1 MSWFFDLLTAAVY
14 SLLIQNIIFNSG
26 LALSETVRTARRPK
40 FFLMYGVSVLYFSLT
55 TSLICSLINLI
66 PAVKSLS
73 MIWHMAIFAVILA
86 IVTFATSVF
95 SIVVLKANKKF
106 MNSLG
111 MCAINSLV
119 LAIPIINSRS
129 ALSVASSVGSAIGA
143 ALAFVLALLFV
154 NSAMRK
160 IASNKDIPK
169 SFRGLPAV
177 FVYMALLALAFNC
190 LSGQESFI

>member
-26 LALSETVRTARRPK
+26 LALSETIRMARRPK
-40 FFLMYGVSVLYFSLT
+40 FFLMYGLSILYFSLT
-55 TSLICSLINLI
+55 TSLVCSLLNLI
-66 PAVKSLS
+66 PAIHALNTV
-73 MIWHMAIFAVILA
+73 WHVVIFAIILA
-86 IVTFATSVF
+86 LITLLTSVF
-95 SIVVLKANKKF
+95 AIVVLKANKKF

-111 MCAINSLV
+111 MCAVNSLV

-129 ALSVASSVGSAIGA
+129 ALSVPSSIGSAIGA
-143 ALAFVLALLFV
+143 ALAFVAALLFI
-154 NSAMRK
+154 NSAMRR

-169 SFRGLPAV
+169 AFRGLPAV
-177 FVYMALLALAFNC
+177 FVYMALLTLAFNC

>member
-26 LALSETVRTARRPK
+26 LALSETIRMARRPK
-40 FFLMYGVSVLYFSLT
+40 FFLMYGVSVLYFSVT
-55 TSLICSLINLI
+55 TSLACSLLDLI
-66 PAVKSLS
+66 PAIHALNTV
-73 MIWHMAIFAVILA
+73 WHVVIFALVLA
-86 IVTFATSVF
+86 LIAFLTSIFA
-95 SIVVLKANKKF
+95 IVVLKANKKF

-111 MCAINSLV
+111 MCAVNSLI

-129 ALSVASSVGSAIGA
+129 ALSVPSSIGSAIGA
-143 ALAFVLALLFV
+143 ALAFVAALLFI

-169 SFRGLPAV
+169 AFRGLPAV
-177 FVYMALLALAFNC
+177 FIYMALLTLAFNC

>member
-1 MSWFFDLLTAAVY
+1 MSWFFNLLTAAVY

-26 LALSETVRTARRPK
+26 LALSETIRIARRPK
-40 FFLMYGVSVLYFSLT
+40 FFLMYGASVLYFSLT
-55 TSLICSLINLI
+55 TSLICSLINSI
-66 PAVKSLS
+66 PAVQNLN
-73 MIWHMAIFAVILA
+73 MVWHMVIFAVVLA
-86 IVTFATSVF
+86 VVAFVTSVF
-95 SIVVLKANKKF
+95 AIVVLKANKKF

-129 ALSVASSVGSAIGA
+129 ALTVSSSIGSAIGA
-143 ALAFVLALLFV
+143 ALAFMLALLLI

-169 SFRGLPAV
+169 AFRGLPAV
-177 FVYMALLALAFNC
+177 FIYMALIALTLNC